1 VVFAHLSLNYG
12 ITLYV
17 IMDTASVQE
26 YVESAKPVIKDSPQM
41 GEATTKAALLRDFI
55 ELLGW
60 EIPMNTELEYSVN
73 AFGKV
78 FKVDYALVLDGRPV
92 AFLEAKGLD
101 TTLTSDHREQLS
113 EYMRSEDVNWGIL
126 TNGQEYEFYQRRVI
140 DTNVKVDAVEQTTLQ
155 QLSNKDS
162 IIEAYCVEAIR
173 EQESGPIIEHI
184 RELRDTWETLTSE
197 KDELATAVVDT
208 LTESISDA
216 VEPEAK
222 SQAKEMIDRLIA
234 DIESEIDTD
243 AVSQAGGTPVSG
255 GSTEDSPTLSGSYS
269 VEIVQNGDVIETFE
283 DSVQSDLIASVVGHL
298 IQNYELISAVQPLPY
313 IPAEK
318 RAIIHDTPT
327 YNGTEM
333 AQPRELEEG
342 YYLEVNLSWSQ
353 KKREI
358 ERLAEA
364 CGVEVIIEE

>member
-1 VVFAHLSLNYG
+1 MNKTS
-12 ITLYV
+12 IQ
-17 IMDTASVQE
+17 D
-26 YVESAKPVIKDSPQM
+26 YVESAEPVIEDSPQM

-60 EIPMNTELEYSVN
+60 KIPMNTELEYSVN

-140 DTNVKVDAVEQTTLQ
+140 DTNVKVEAVEQTTLQ
-155 QLSNKDS
+155 QLPNKGS
-162 IIEAYCVEAIR
+162 IIEAYCTETIR
-173 EQESGPIIEHI
+173 DEESGAIIEHI
-184 RELRDTWETLTSE
+184 RELRDSWETLTNKKE
-197 KDELATAVVDT
+197 KLATAVVDT

-222 SQAKEMIDRLIA
+222 SQAKEMIDRLITE
-234 DIESEIDTD
+234 IESEIDTD
-243 AVSQAGGTPVSG
+243 ATGQVGETSVSG
-255 GSTEDSPTLSGSYS
+255 GSVEDSPTLSESYS
-269 VEIVQNGDVIETFE
+269 VEIVQNGNVIETFE
-283 DSVQSDLIASVVGHL
+283 DSVQSDLIASVADYL
-298 IQNYELISAVQPLPY
+298 IQNHNLIPAIQPLPY

-318 RAIIHDTPT
+318 RAIIHDNPT
-327 YNGTEM
+327 YNGTKM

-342 YYLEVNLSWSQ
+342 YYLEVNLSWDQ
-353 KKREI
+353 KKREM
-358 ERLAEA
+358 ERLAKA
-364 CGVEVIIEE
+364 CGLEVTIAE